1 MFGTVSKHAS
11 RLLGLVF
18 RSFERRLILAIS
30 LIIACTF
37 GLQVV
42 SQNRAL
48 ALRRESG
55 ELQATISMAEHSAQL
70 MKQVLRF
77 RIEANDMDGAP
88 AGNAGQEVDALTD
101 AAMSIG
107 ETVNAMR
114 MDAPGMFDW
123 TAQRN
128 TFGNLD
134 QVIAAVTAG
143 GKAKRQALE
152 EVDHMLA
159 SAVHLQEQAE
169 RRRDRA
175 YANLERSTRQWF
187 ERVSTIGIV
196 TLLLAAIILWDL
208 CSNILPALRR
218 MHGALRRLADG
229 DLDLAVERFT
239 LHELRPLAHALET
252 FRRNA
257 LAVRDLAF
265 TDPAT
270 GLPNRRAFID
280 AATRRMRDTATP
292 NGDFV
297 AVFDIDRF
305 KYVNDDYGHA
315 VGDTLVQLIGE
326 RARTLL
332 GDDALVARIGGDE
345 FAVYL
350 QCKDG
355 ETPATLCS
363 RLAAEVRKPFD
374 FDGFSIAVT
383 ISLGYIER
391 SEGHGD
397 DITVLISK
405 ADLALYASKRGG
417 RNRATGFTGDLE
429 EARNLDRMLERDL
442 ARALS
447 SGELRMVYQ
456 PIYAVS
462 DHASEVEALVRWRH
476 PELGEVSPA
485 KFIPAAERSGRM
497 PQLGA
502 WIIERALSNLT
513 QWPEL
518 SMSINL
524 SPLQLQQDGFVAF
537 LLERCRMHAI
547 LPHRIILEV
556 TETVSIERNTRALLT
571 LELLRNAGF
580 RIALD
585 DFGTGYSSLCMMKTF
600 RFDRLKLDRSL
611 VKDIEADA
619 TSRAVFDA
627 AVQMARQIG
636 AEVVAEGVSEG
647 LLVKSASEAGC
658 THLQG
663 FHLSM
668 PVEAEA
674 IEALYAESTKAL
686 HAEAGER
693 ANKARESAAA

>member
-1 MFGTVSKHAS
+1 M
-11 RLLGLVF
+11 
-18 RSFERRLILAIS
+18 ERRLILAIT

-42 SQNRAL
+42 SQNRAV
-48 ALRRESG
+48 ALRRESE

-70 MKQVLRF
+70 MKQVLHF
-77 RIEANDMDGAP
+77 RIEANGLDGAT
-88 AGNAGQEVDALTD
+88 QEGTAREADDLTD
-101 AAMSIG
+101 VAMNIG

-114 MDAPGMFDW
+114 MDAPGTFDW
-123 TAQRN
+123 TEQRY

-134 QVIAAVTAG
+134 QVVAAVATG
-143 GKAKRQALE
+143 GETKHQALR
-152 EVDHMLA
+152 EVDRMLA
-159 SAVHLQEQAE
+159 SAAHLQEQAE
-169 RRRDRA
+169 HRRDKA
-175 YANLERSTRQWF
+175 YASLERSTRQWF
-187 ERVSTIGIV
+187 GRVSTIGIV
-196 TLLLAAIILWDL
+196 TLVLAAIILWDL
-208 CSNILPALRR
+208 SCNILPALRR
-218 MHGALRRLADG
+218 MHGSLRRLADG

-239 LHELRPLAHALET
+239 LRELRPLAHALET

-280 AATRRMRDTATP
+280 AAARRIRDMAAP
-292 NGDFV
+292 GGEFI

-326 RARTLL
+326 RARAVL

-345 FAVYL
+345 FALYAR
-350 QCKDG
+350 CPAG
-355 ETPATLCS
+355 ETPAVLCS
-363 RLAAEVRKPFD
+363 KLAAKVREPFD

-383 ISLGYIER
+383 ISLGYVER
-391 SEGHGD
+391 GTVQD
-397 DITVLISK
+397 DAVTTLISK
-405 ADLALYASKRGG
+405 ADLALYASKRNG
-417 RNRATGFTGDLE
+417 RNRATGFTADLE
-429 EARNLDRMLERDL
+429 DARNLDRMLERDL

-462 DHASEVEALVRWRH
+462 DEASEVEALVRWRH
-476 PELGEVSPA
+476 PDLGDVSPA
-485 KFIPAAERSGRM
+485 QFIPAAERSGRM

-502 WIIERALSNLT
+502 WIIERALSDLT
-513 QWPEL
+513 QWPHL

-524 SPLQLQQDGFVAF
+524 SPLQLQQDGFVPF
-537 LLERCRMHAI
+537 LLERCRMHGI
-547 LPHRIILEV
+547 QPGRVILEV

-611 VKDIEADA
+611 VKDIQADA

-636 AEVVAEGVSEG
+636 AEVVAEGVSEH

-674 IEALYAESTKAL
+674 IESFYAEQAAAQNTETGGPA
-686 HAEAGER
+686 
-693 ANKARESAAA
+693 SAAA

>member
-1 MFGTVSKHAS
+1 MFVTQGKRVQ
-11 RLLGLVF
+11 RVFGLIF
-18 RSFERRLILAIS
+18 RSLERRLILAIS
-30 LIIACTF
+30 LIIICTF
-37 GLQVV
+37 SLQVV

-48 ALRRESG
+48 ALRRESAQ
-55 ELQATISMAEHSAQL
+55 LQATISMAEHSAQL

-77 RIEANDMDGAP
+77 RIAANDMDRNAADGP
-88 AGNAGQEVDALTD
+88 AQYVDTLTD
-101 AAMSIG
+101 AAMGIG

-114 MDAPGMFDW
+114 MDSSGAFDW
-123 TAQRN
+123 TTQRN
-128 TFGNLD
+128 DFGNLD
-134 QVIAAVTAG
+134 QVVSAIVLG
-143 GKAKRQALE
+143 GQARHRALY
-152 EVDHMLA
+152 EVDRMLA
-159 SAVHLQEQAE
+159 SAANVQQQAE
-169 RRRDRA
+169 KRRDRA
-175 YANLERSTRQWF
+175 YASLERSTQQWF
-187 ERVSTIGIV
+187 GRVTMIGVV
-196 TLLLAAIILWDL
+196 TLVLASIILWDL
-208 CSNILPALRR
+208 CRNILPALRR
-218 MHGALRRLADG
+218 MHGSLRRLADG
-229 DLDLAVERFT
+229 DLDLAVEPFT
-239 LHELRPLAHALET
+239 LRELRPLAHALET

-280 AATRRMRDTATP
+280 AATRRMRNANSSD
-292 NGDFV
+292 DEFV

-315 VGDTLVQLIGE
+315 VGDTLVQLIGQ
-326 RARTLL
+326 RARGLL
-332 GDDALVARIGGDE
+332 GEDALVARIGGDE
-345 FAVYL
+345 FAIYVR
-350 QCKDG
+350 CADG
-355 ETPATLCS
+355 DTPAILCS
-363 RLAAEVRKPFD
+363 RLAAAVRQPFD

-383 ISLGYIER
+383 ISLGYIECR
-391 SEGHGD
+391 AAPED
-397 DITVLISK
+397 DIAALISK

-417 RNRATGFTGDLE
+417 RNRATNFTGELE
-429 EARNLDRMLERDL
+429 AARNLDRMLERDL

-456 PIYAVS
+456 PIYSVNEQEN
-462 DHASEVEALVRWRH
+462 EVEALVRWKH
-476 PELGEVSPA
+476 PNLGEVSPA
-485 KFIPAAERSGRM
+485 QFIPAAERSGRM

-502 WIIERALSNLT
+502 WIIERALSDLT
-513 QWPEL
+513 QWPDL
-518 SMSINL
+518 AMSLNL
-524 SPLQLQQDGFVAF
+524 SPLQLQQEGFVAF
-537 LLERCRMHAI
+537 LLERCRIHGI
-547 LPHRIILEV
+547 QPHRIILEV

-611 VKDIEADA
+611 VKDIQADA
-619 TSRAVFDA
+619 TARAVFDA

-647 LLVKSASEAGC
+647 LLVQSASEAGC

-674 IEALYAESTKAL
+674 IEAFYA
-686 HAEAGER
+686 GNIVR
-693 ANKARESAAA
+693 FP

>member
-1 MFGTVSKHAS
+1 MFGTLGHGAS
-11 RLLGLVF
+11 RLSGLVF
-18 RSFERRLILAIS
+18 GSLERRLILAIS

-37 GLQVV
+37 GLQAV

-55 ELQATISMAEHSAQL
+55 ELQATISLAEHSAQL
-70 MKQVLRF
+70 MKQVIRF
-77 RIEANDMDGAP
+77 RLEANDLDDTALDIPAQQVDG
-88 AGNAGQEVDALTD
+88 LTD

-114 MDAPGMFDW
+114 MDAPGTFDW
-123 TAQRN
+123 TARRN

-134 QVIAAVTAG
+134 QVVSAVIAG
-143 GKAKRQALE
+143 GEAKREALD
-152 EVDHMLA
+152 EVDRMLA
-159 SAVHLQEQAE
+159 SAAHLQEQAE
-169 RRRDRA
+169 HRRDKA
-175 YANLERSTRQWF
+175 YASLEQSTRQWF
-187 ERVSTIGIV
+187 GRVTTIGIA
-196 TLLLAAIILWDL
+196 TLVLAAIILWDL

-218 MHGALRRLADG
+218 MHGALRRLAGG

-239 LHELRPLAHALET
+239 LHELRPLADALDT

-270 GLPNRRAFID
+270 GLPNRRAFVD
-280 AATRRMRDTATP
+280 AATRRMRDTPAP
-292 NGDFV
+292 AGEFV

-315 VGDTLVQLIGE
+315 VGDTLVQLVGQ
-326 RARTLL
+326 RARALL
-332 GDDALVARIGGDE
+332 GPDALVARIGGDE
-345 FAVYL
+345 FAIYVR
-350 QCKDG
+350 CADG
-355 ETPATLCS
+355 ETPAVLCS
-363 RLAAEVRKPFD
+363 RLGAEVRKPFD

-383 ISLGYIER
+383 ISLGYVQRRETHH
-391 SEGHGD
+391 E
-397 DITVLISK
+397 DITTLISQ

-417 RNRATGFTGDLE
+417 RNRATGFTNDLE

-442 ARALS
+442 VRALS

-456 PIYAVS
+456 PIYAVG
-462 DHASEVEALVRWRH
+462 DHADEVEALVRWRH

-502 WIIERALSNLT
+502 WIIERALSDLT

-518 SMSINL
+518 AMSLNL

-537 LLERCRMHAI
+537 LLERCRMHEI
-547 LPHRIILEV
+547 MPHRIILEV

-674 IEALYAESTKAL
+674 IEALYAH
-686 HAEAGER
+686 HA
-693 ANKARESAAA
+693 SAPPVADDGMETVAA